1 MNWTDIIIISILIYR
16 MLKGFTLG
24 LVLSIFNILQ
34 TILSV
39 ILTKRYYMHVY
50 GYINNNLKIYGLFE
64 GMVEF
69 ILGILFYSKSK
80 ENLNFIPNLIS
91 KGLIDVI
98 IRIFSIILIFWIV
111 NALISL
117 ILELFSFLLK
127 TPILKGLNRI
137 GGVLFGLMEG
147 LFIVY
152 LFNLILSPITIFFPN
167 TFIGEGII
175 NSVILNYIS
184 EIL

>member
-1 MNWTDIIIISILIYR
+1 MNWTDIVIVSILIYR
-16 MLKGFTLG
+16 MLKGFVLG
-24 LVLSIFNILQ
+24 LVLSIFNIVQ

-39 ILTKRYYMHVY
+39 ILTKRYYMYIY

-64 GMVEF
+64 NMVEF
-69 ILGILFYSKSK
+69 ILEVLFYSKSK

-91 KGLIDVI
+91 KGLVDVI
-98 IRIFSIILIFWIV
+98 IRIFSIVLIFWAINV
-111 NALISL
+111 LISL
-117 ILELFSFLLK
+117 ILDLFSFLLK

-137 GGVLFGLMEG
+137 GGLIFGLMEG

-152 LFNLILSPITIFFPN
+152 LFNLVLSPITMFLPN

-184 EIL
+184 QIL

>member
-1 MNWTDIIIISILIYR
+1 MNWTDIIIIFILIYR
-16 MLKGFTLG
+16 MLRGLTLG
-24 LVLSIFNILQ
+24 LVLSIFNIIQ

-39 ILTKRYYMHVY
+39 ILTKKYYMYIY
-50 GYINNNLKIYGLFE
+50 GYINNNLKIYVLFE

-69 ILGILFYSKSK
+69 ILRILFYSKSK
-80 ENLNFIPNLIS
+80 NDLDFIPDLIG
-91 KGLIDVI
+91 KGLVDVS

-137 GGVLFGLMEG
+137 GGILFGLMEG

-152 LFNLILSPITIFFPN
+152 LFNLILSPISIFFPN

-175 NSVILNYIS
+175 NSVILNYIN